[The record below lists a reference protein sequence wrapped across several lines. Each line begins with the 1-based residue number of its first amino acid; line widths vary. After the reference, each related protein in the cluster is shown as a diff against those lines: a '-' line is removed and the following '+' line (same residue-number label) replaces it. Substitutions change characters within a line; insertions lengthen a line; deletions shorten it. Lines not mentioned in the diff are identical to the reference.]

1 MKHVVGLSLL
11 TCLVLCGTTPAQML
25 RVPSQ
30 YKTIAAALGAARS
43 GSTILVAAGTY
54 KERLTWPGVDGV
66 RLMSEEG
73 AARTIIDGE
82 QKGTVITLSGSLS
95 RKTVLEGFTVANGLL
110 RNSNNRNYGGGLHIN
125 RTSPTIRGNR
135 ITGNVLDGP
144 NWNYGGG
151 IYVTGSGA
159 NPLIA
164 SNVIDGNEARNGSWN
179 YGAGIYVGSG
189 ATAEIVG
196 NQVSKNKNHSPAN
209 TSGNRGHGAGI
220 YAASSVIIVSNFVVG
235 NVNQVTSW
243 NYGGGIRIGS
253 SSGTSLVL
261 NNTIANNTC
270 SGGSWAY
277 GGGFHADASANVT
290 VIGNIVAQNTVSNS
304 SRPSGGGLYRSSAT
318 GSGTVILDHNDVWSN
333 TGGDY
338 VNLTKGK
345 NSISV
350 DPKFVSS
357 GDYHLTK
364 ASPCVDAIPAAH
376 LPASINTDVDGD
388 PRRID
393 GDLDGGSKGGAVL
406 DIGGDEFTEVAMT
419 LTGTP
424 KLGNIITLN
433 ITSVTRGT
441 FMFAVDL
448 STGSL
453 FLEPWGY
460 FLLSPNFI
468 VLPGGV
474 TPGAIRF
481 GVPNDNQIVGLTSYW
496 QGIVFPLPLGPR
508 GQFTNRLSL
517 TTY

>member
-1 MKHVVGLSLL
+1 MKHLLGLSLL
-11 TCLVLCGTTPAQML
+11 GTLTLGGTGLAQVL

-30 YKTIAAALGAARS
+30 YTTIASALSAAKS

-54 KERLTWPGVDGV
+54 KERLTWPGVDGI

-73 AARTIIDGE
+73 AAKTTIDAT
-82 QKGTVITLSGSLS
+82 KNGTVITFSSTLT
-95 RKTVLEGFTVANGLL
+95 RKTVLEGFTIANGLL
-110 RNSNNRNYGGGLHIN
+110 KNSNNRNYGGGLHIN
-125 RTSPTIRGNR
+125 RASPTIRGNR

-159 NPLIA
+159 NPLIVR
-164 SNVIDGNEARNGSWN
+164 NVIDSNEARNGSWN

-196 NQVSKNKNHSPAN
+196 NQVLKNKNHSPAN
-209 TSGNRGHGAGI
+209 RSGNRGHGAGI
-220 YAASSVIIVSNFVVG
+220 YAAGTVTIASNFVVE

-243 NYGGGIRIGS
+243 NYGAGIRVSS

-261 NNTIANNTC
+261 NNTIANNIC
-270 SGGSWAY
+270 SGGNWAY
-277 GGGFHADASANVT
+277 GGGLHADASANVT
-290 VIGNIVAQNTVSNS
+290 VIGNIVAKNTVTNS
-304 SRPSGGGLYRSSAT
+304 SRPSGGGLYRSGTT
-318 GSGTVILDHNDVWSN
+318 GGTVVFDYNDVWSN

-338 VNLTKGK
+338 VNLTKGT
-345 NSISV
+345 NSISA

-357 GDYHLTK
+357 SDYHLAK
-364 ASPCVDAIPAAH
+364 GSPCMDAIPAGH
-376 LPASINTDVDGD
+376 LPASINTDLDGD

-453 FLEPWGY
+453 FLEPWGH
-460 FLLSPNFI
+460 FLLSSNFI
-468 VLPGGV
+468 PLPGGV

-481 GVPNDNQIVGLTSYW
+481 GVPNDNALVGLTSYW